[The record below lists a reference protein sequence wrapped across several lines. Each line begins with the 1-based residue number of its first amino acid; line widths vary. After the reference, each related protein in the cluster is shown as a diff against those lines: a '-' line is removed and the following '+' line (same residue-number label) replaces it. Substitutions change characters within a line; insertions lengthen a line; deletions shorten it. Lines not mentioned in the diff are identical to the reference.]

1 MRADQQHNSR
11 RAARATR
18 TRVRAPADG
27 LGGGLHGLGGG
38 LAVAH
43 RVGDWITAQ
52 SGGRQRRT
60 AVLLLACVLA
70 LDTADL
76 ATVGAIAGQLERGLR
91 ISNVQLGL
99 LVAIPSL
106 VGAVATVPVGVLTDR
121 VRRVPLL
128 WGSVMIWG
136 IAMVA
141 CGLANGFGMLL
152 ATRVALGAVTATA
165 GPTVSSLVG
174 DFFPARRR
182 AQIYGTI
189 LTGELAG
196 AGFGFLISGEAAAA
210 LSWRAG
216 FLILAVPA
224 LALAIMIWRLLPE
237 PVRGGGQRL
246 DLHAEWPANSREENA
261 QPSPAADAGLA
272 RRKVRE
278 CGVRPREEL
287 ILSSDPAQMSLGQ
300 AFAYTLR
307 IPTNVILIIT
317 SGLGY
322 FYFSGVQTFG
332 IVYFEGWYGLSHAA
346 ATSLIVVLAGG
357 AIAGVVA
364 GGRLADRLLRSGRL
378 DGRIVVG
385 AWSYVIATV
394 CFVPGLLSR
403 SLALSIPLFV
413 VAAAAL
419 AARNPPLDAARLD
432 VMHSRLWGR
441 AEAARTVL
449 RRTGVAAAPLL
460 FGLLADAVNSGRSH
474 AAGGHGFGATAS
486 PRGLHDA
493 LLILLAT
500 VAAGGLL
507 TFRAARTYP
516 RDVAT
521 AAASEQP
528 PERRDE

>member
-1 MRADQQHNSR
+1 M
-11 RAARATR
+11 
-18 TRVRAPADG
+18 
-27 LGGGLHGLGGG
+27 
-38 LAVAH
+38 AH
-43 RVGDWITAQ
+43 RVADRIAAQ

-76 ATVGAIAGQLERGLR
+76 ATVGAIAGELERGLR

-128 WGSVMIWG
+128 WGSVLIWG

-174 DFFPARRR
+174 DFFPARHR

-216 FLILAVPA
+216 FLILAVPGI
-224 LALAIMIWRLLPE
+224 ALAIAIWRLLPE

-246 DLHAEWPANSREENA
+246 DLHAEQPAAAREDGPPA
-261 QPSPAADAGLA
+261 PDDDPAADAGLA

-278 CGVRPREEL
+278 RGVRPRGEL
-287 ILSSDPAQMSLGQ
+287 ILSGDPAQMSLGQ
-300 AFAYTLR
+300 AFLYTLR

-346 ATSLIVVLAGG
+346 ATSLIVVLAAG

-460 FGLLADAVNSGRSH
+460 FGLLADAVNSGRRH

-493 LLILLAT
+493 LLILLVT

-528 PERRDE
+528 PERGDE